1 MPSFPPIV
9 VRHPQ
14 PFDLVDDP
22 IQVSGL
28 RAGFEG
34 QFSAR
39 VRDGNGAQLA
49 LVTLTA
55 GGTGTWANFQ
65 ATVDLPNV
73 PPTPHGTLEV
83 FEPSAAGDGNEL
95 HKVVVAITFGRALL
109 DPYHGFAQ
117 HTAAA
122 GETLT
127 AIAQQWYGNGALWP
141 RIHEANRDQIAHP
154 NVIFVG
160 QVLRI
165 PQ

>member
-1 MPSFPPIV
+1 MPTFPPIV
-9 VRHPQ
+9 IRQPQ

-22 IQVSGL
+22 LQVSGL

-39 VRDGNGAQLA
+39 VRDGNGAEIA

-65 ATVDLPNV
+65 ATIDLPNT
-73 PPTPHGTLEV
+73 PSTPHGVLEV
-83 FEPSAAGDGNEL
+83 FEPSAAGNGDEL
-95 HKVVVAITFGRALL
+95 HKVTVALTFGRALVN
-109 DPYHGFAQ
+109 PYFGFAQ
-117 HTAAA
+117 YTVTA
-122 GETLT
+122 GDTLSG
-127 AIAQQWYGNGALWP
+127 IAQQWYGNGALFT
-141 RIHEANRDQIAHP
+141 RIHEANRDQIVNP
-154 NVIFVG
+154 NVISVG